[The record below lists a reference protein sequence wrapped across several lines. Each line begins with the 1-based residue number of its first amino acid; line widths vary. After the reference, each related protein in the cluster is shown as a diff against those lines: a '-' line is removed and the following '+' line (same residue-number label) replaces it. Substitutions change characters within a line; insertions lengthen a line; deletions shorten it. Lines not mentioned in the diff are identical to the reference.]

1 MRSIFK
7 DKSEVSVGGKAG
19 LQASQQKRHS
29 VKLQSN
35 EKENRAKKRDQHPYD
50 VTIFRPFQE
59 TNRYLETERLPKD
72 YKPHHD
78 RTPTKPALRLRTDHS
93 NLKQIRTDHTD
104 HTPDKFRKDPSVRQT
119 VEPTNQLVRVPLED
133 VKRLMAE
140 LLKEKAEVAQLK
152 R

>member
-1 MRSIFK
+1 M
-7 DKSEVSVGGKAG
+7 GGKAG

-29 VKLQSN
+29 VKLPSN
-35 EKENRAKKRDQHPYD
+35 EKENRAKKRDQHLYD

-72 YKPHHD
+72 YKPHHE

-93 NLKQIRTDHTD
+93 NLKQIRTDYTD
-104 HTPDKFRKDPSVRQT
+104 HTPDKYRKDPSAKHT
-119 VEPTNQLVRVPLED
+119 AELTNPLVRVPLEE

-140 LLKEKAEVAQLK
+140 LLKEKTEVAHLK